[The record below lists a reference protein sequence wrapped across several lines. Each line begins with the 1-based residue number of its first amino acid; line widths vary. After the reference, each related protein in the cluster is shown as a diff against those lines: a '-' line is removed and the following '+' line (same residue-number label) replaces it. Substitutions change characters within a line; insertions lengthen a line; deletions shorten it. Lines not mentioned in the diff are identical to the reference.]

1 MNGFSPVIFT
11 RIKGCAKTFVDL
23 RKRRVFDVKLGRS
36 EVSLRCYLSALPDKG
51 NVKLM
56 VSDLSEA
63 YRSITR
69 RYFPN
74 AIIVADH
81 FQLI

>member
-11 RIKGCAKTFVDL
+11 RKKGCAKTFVDL

-36 EVSLRCYLSALPDKG
+36 EVSLRSYLSALPDKG
-51 NVKLM
+51 NVKVM
-56 VSDLSEA
+56 VLGLSEN
-63 YRSITR
+63 YRIIAK

-74 AIIVADH
+74 AIIDG
-81 FQLI
+81 